1 MLPTSFRVTV
11 LSAST
16 PASPPGP
23 GSGTALV
30 TKTRSPQ
37 TTGLEWPRPGI
48 GVFQAT
54 FVPAVTSQVSGGW
67 PAGFDAARVRAAERG
82 PALGVRGGGQTEE
95 RGAEQDGGDGSGI
108 EVCGHAATMVRR
120 PRRRNRIRAN
130 GSSRRANRSVMP
142 GERFRLPIR
151 LPMLLPT

>member
-30 TKTRSPQ
+30 TKMRSPQ

-54 FVPAVTSQVSGGW
+54 FVPAATSQVSGGW
-67 PAGFDAARVRAAERG
+67 PAASTPLASGPRNEGQRWASAAAGTA
-82 PALGVRGGGQTEE
+82 EE
-95 RGAEQDGGDGSGI
+95 RGAEQDGGDGPGI
-108 EVCGHAATMVRR
+108 EVCGACGHDGPAAAPPQSNQGER
-120 PRRRNRIRAN
+120 P
-130 GSSRRANRSVMP
+130 VPP
-142 GERFRLPIR
+142 GEPLRHARGRTLPML